1 MDDFR
6 IKISSDLDLSK
17 AESKINNFLNKYNG
31 KDKIKLNVDIDSQS
45 IARLERQINSLKNSI
60 SSTSNVKTNIG
71 SGLNKTTNAAKKD
84 FQILKNLANEISKKK
99 ITLAGLDTSKNEN
112 QIKVLSSQLKKLESD
127 YKVLSKTL
135 GSNLNASQI
144 GELEKIFGKA
154 SDQVDLLK
162 AKSKDLGKTISS
174 ISKPFSQMD
183 AIAAG
188 NKTLSWLKNN
198 SKAEK
203 DYGETLR
210 RLSEL
215 QKNTF
220 DYEEQRKYT
229 KQVNAI
235 KAEAS
240 ALGKTGR
247 SFREGLSRGF
257 KQIGQFAGTYG
268 LIQEVPQLIMRSVS
282 ELKEMDNTLTEI
294 SKTSDLTI
302 SQIKQLGKDSFEN
315 ASKYGRTANDYLIG
329 VQEMSRSGFYGK
341 QAEEL
346 AQLSILGQAAG
357 DMNRDVSNSYLLATN
372 AAYNYQGSV
381 QKLNTVL
388 DGQNMITNRNSVA
401 MNDMAEAT
409 SKAASMASQT
419 GVKVNE
425 LSAVIG
431 TAVARTKQD
440 GNVIGTALKSLFVNL
455 QDTSNE
461 KIVDTFEALNIS
473 QTKLVN
479 GSKQLKTP
487 IELLKELSVA
497 YSALPEGSQL
507 KADVLR
513 NIGQK
518 RQANVL
524 AAILGGMSSGDYDK
538 MLSDY
543 SQGMG
548 SAAKEAEKS
557 ANNWQGSLNKLSNAW
572 TSFVSNF
579 ANTDL
584 IIGATN
590 ALTEFVKVLDTLT
603 SNPLLLGGTVGA
615 IGGGIAFAK
624 NLDRPEIMGFA

>member
-45 IARLERQINSLKNSI
+45 IARLEKQINSLKKSI

-112 QIKVLSSQLKKLESD
+112 QIKTLSSQLKKLESD
-127 YKVLSKTL
+127 YNVLFKTL

-154 SDQVDLLK
+154 SDQVDVLK
-162 AKSKDLGKTISS
+162 AKSKDLEKTFSS

-198 SKAEK
+198 SKAAKE
-203 DYGETLR
+203 YGETLTK
-210 RLSEL
+210 LAEQ
-215 QKNTF
+215 QKNATNHE
-220 DYEEQRKYT
+220 DLRNYT

-240 ALGKTGR
+240 ALGKTGK
-247 SFREGLSRGF
+247 SFREELSRGF
-257 KQIGQFAGTYG
+257 IQIGQFATTYG
-268 LIQEVPQLIMRSVS
+268 LIQEVPQLVMRSVS
-282 ELKEMDNTLTEI
+282 ELKEMDDTLIEI

-346 AQLSILGQAAG
+346 AELSILGQAAG
-357 DMNRDVSNSYLLATN
+357 DMTRDVSNSYLLATN

-388 DGQNMITNRNSVA
+388 DGQNAITNKHSVA

-419 GVKVNE
+419 GVQVNE

-431 TAVARTKQD
+431 TAVARTKQE

-455 QDTSNE
+455 QDTSNK
-461 KIVDTFEALNIS
+461 KIVETFDALNIS

-557 ANNWQGSLNKLSNAW
+557 ASGWTGSLNKLSNAW
-572 TSFVSNF
+572 TSFISNF

-590 ALTEFVKVLDTLT
+590 ALTGFVKVLDTLT
-603 SNPLLLGGTVGA
+603 SNPFLLGGTAGA
-615 IGGGIAFAK
+615 IGGGIAFFK
-624 NLDRPEIMGFA
+624 NLD

>member
-45 IARLERQINSLKNSI
+45 IARLEKQINSLKKSI

-71 SGLNKTTNAAKKD
+71 SGLNKTTNATKKD

-112 QIKVLSSQLKKLESD
+112 QIKTLSSQLKKLESD

-162 AKSKDLGKTISS
+162 AKSKDLEKTFSS
-174 ISKPFSQMD
+174 MSKPFSQMD

-198 SKAEK
+198 SNAAK
-203 DYGETLR
+203 DYGEALTQLA
-210 RLSEL
+210 EQ
-215 QKNTF
+215 QKNATNHE
-220 DYEEQRKYT
+220 DLRNYA

-240 ALGKTGR
+240 ALGKTGK
-247 SFREGLSRGF
+247 SFREELSRGF
-257 KQIGQFAGTYG
+257 KQIGQFAATYG
-268 LIQEVPQLIMRSVS
+268 ILQRVPDLIFDSVS

-315 ASKYGRTANDYLIG
+315 ASKYGKTANDYLIG

-431 TAVARTKQD
+431 TAVARTKQE

-461 KIVDTFEALNIS
+461 KIVTTFSKLGIS
-473 QTKLVN
+473 QTKFVN

-572 TSFVSNF
+572 TSFISNF

-590 ALTEFVKVLDTLT
+590 ALTGFVKVLDTLT
-603 SNPLLLGGTVGA
+603 SNPLLLGGTTGA
-615 IGGGIAFAK
+615 IGGGIAFFK
-624 NLDRPEIMGFA
+624 NLD

>member
-45 IARLERQINSLKNSI
+45 ISRLEKKINNLKKSI

-112 QIKVLSSQLKKLESD
+112 QIKILSSQLKKLESD

-154 SDQVDLLK
+154 SDQVDILK
-162 AKSKDLGKTISS
+162 AKSKDLEKTFSS

-198 SKAEK
+198 SNAAKK
-203 DYGETLR
+203 YGETLEK
-210 RLSEL
+210 LAEQ
-215 QKNTF
+215 QKSATNNE
-220 DYEEQRKYT
+220 DLRNYT

-240 ALGKTGR
+240 ALGKTGK
-247 SFREGLSRGF
+247 SFSEELSRGF
-257 KQIGQFAGTYG
+257 KQIAQFAGTYG

-282 ELKEMDNTLTEI
+282 ELKEMDDILIEI
-294 SKTSDLTI
+294 SKTSDLTT
-302 SQIKQLGKDSFEN
+302 SQLKQLGKDSFDN
-315 ASKYGRTANDYLIG
+315 ASKYGKTANEYLLG

-341 QAEEL
+341 QGEAMAE
-346 AQLSILGQAAG
+346 LSILGQAAG
-357 DMNRDVSNSYLLATN
+357 DMSADVSNAYLLATN
-372 AAYNYQGSV
+372 AAYGYKGSV
-381 QKLNTVL
+381 EKLTAVL
-388 DGQNMITNRNSVA
+388 DGQNYITNRHSVS
-401 MNDMAEAT
+401 MLDMAEAT
-409 SKAASMASQT
+409 TQAGSMAAQS
-419 GVKVNE
+419 GVQVNE
-425 LSAVIG
+425 LSALIG
-431 TAVARTKQD
+431 TAVARTKKS
-440 GNVIGTALKSLFVNL
+440 GNEIGTALKALFINL
-455 QDTSNE
+455 QNTQNK
-461 KIVDTFEALNIS
+461 KIVATFEDLGLS
-473 QTKLVN
+473 MTKMV
-479 GSKQLKTP
+479 GDSEMLKTP
-487 IELLKELSVA
+487 IELLKELSTI
-497 YSALPEGSQL
+497 YNTLPEGSKQ
-507 KADVLR
+507 KADILT
-513 NIGQK
+513 NIGGK
-518 RQANVL
+518 HHANVL
-524 AAILGGMSSGDYDK
+524 SAVLSGYSDYEK

-543 SQGMG
+543 SQGIG
-548 SAAKEAEKS
+548 SAAIEAQKS
-557 ANNWQGSLNKLSNAW
+557 ADGWSGSVNKLSNAW
-572 TSFVSNF
+572 TSFISNF

-590 ALTEFVKVLDTLT
+590 ALTGFVKVLDTLT
-603 SNPLLLGGTVGA
+603 SNPLLLGGTAGA

-624 NLDRPEIMGFA
+624 NLDKPKIIGFA

>member
-6 IKISSDLDLSK
+6 IKINSDIDLSK

-31 KDKIKLNVDIDSQS
+31 KDKIKLNVDIDTQS
-45 IARLERQINSLKNSI
+45 ISRLEKQINSLKKSI

-71 SGLNKTTNAAKKD
+71 SGLNKTTNTAKKD

-112 QIKVLSSQLKKLESD
+112 QIKTLSSQLKKLESD

-144 GELEKIFGKA
+144 GELEKIFGKS
-154 SDQVDLLK
+154 SDQVDILK
-162 AKSKDLGKTISS
+162 AKSKDLEKTFSS

-198 SKAEK
+198 SKAAK
-203 DYGETLR
+203 
-210 RLSEL
+210 
-215 QKNTF
+215 
-220 DYEEQRKYT
+220 DYEETLKRLAEQQKSATNNEDLRNYT

-240 ALGKTGR
+240 ALGKTGK
-247 SFREGLSRGF
+247 SFSEELSRGF
-257 KQIGQFAGTYG
+257 KQIGQFAATYG
-268 LIQEVPQLIMRSVS
+268 ILQRVPDLIFDSVS

-329 VQEMSRSGFYGK
+329 IQEMSRSGFYGK

-346 AQLSILGQAAG
+346 AELSILGQAAG

-388 DGQNMITNRNSVA
+388 DGQNAITNKHSVA

-431 TAVARTKQD
+431 TAVARTKQE

-461 KIVDTFEALNIS
+461 KIVNTFNELGIS
-473 QTKLVN
+473 QTKFVN

-548 SAAKEAEKS
+548 SAAKEA
-557 ANNWQGSLNKLSNAW
+557 
-572 TSFVSNF
+572 NF
-579 ANTDL
+579 CLVA
-584 IIGATN
+584 
-590 ALTEFVKVLDTLT
+590 
-603 SNPLLLGGTVGA
+603 
-615 IGGGIAFAK
+615 
-624 NLDRPEIMGFA
+624 

>member
-6 IKISSDLDLSK
+6 IKITSDLDLSK

-45 IARLERQINSLKNSI
+45 IARLEKQINSLKKSI

-112 QIKVLSSQLKKLESD
+112 QIKTLSSQLKKLEAD
-127 YKVLSKTL
+127 YNVLFKTL

-154 SDQVDLLK
+154 SDQVDVLK
-162 AKSKDLGKTISS
+162 AKSKDLEKTFSS

-188 NKTLSWLKNN
+188 NKTLYWLKNN
-198 SKAEK
+198 SKAAKE
-203 DYGETLR
+203 YGETLK
-210 RLSEL
+210 RLAEQ
-215 QKNTF
+215 QKNATNHE
-220 DYEEQRKYT
+220 DLRNYT

-240 ALGKTGR
+240 ALGKTGK
-247 SFREGLSRGF
+247 SFREELSRGF
-257 KQIGQFAGTYG
+257 IQIGQFATTYG
-268 LIQEVPQLIMRSVS
+268 LIQEVPQLVMRSVS
-282 ELKEMDNTLTEI
+282 ELKEMDDTLIEI

-346 AQLSILGQAAG
+346 AELSILGQAAG
-357 DMNRDVSNSYLLATN
+357 DMTRDVSNSYLLATN

-388 DGQNMITNRNSVA
+388 DGQNAITNKHSVA

-419 GVKVNE
+419 GVQVNE

-431 TAVARTKQD
+431 TAVARTKQE

-455 QDTSNE
+455 QDTSNK
-461 KIVDTFEALNIS
+461 KIVETFDALNIS

-548 SAAKEAEKS
+548 SAAKEA
-557 ANNWQGSLNKLSNAW
+557 
-572 TSFVSNF
+572 NF
-579 ANTDL
+579 CLVA
-584 IIGATN
+584 
-590 ALTEFVKVLDTLT
+590 
-603 SNPLLLGGTVGA
+603 
-615 IGGGIAFAK
+615 
-624 NLDRPEIMGFA
+624 

>member
-45 IARLERQINSLKNSI
+45 IARLEKQINSLKKSI

-71 SGLNKTTNAAKKD
+71 SGLNKTTNATKKD

-112 QIKVLSSQLKKLESD
+112 QIKTLSSQLKKLESD
-127 YKVLSKTL
+127 YKVLFKTL
-135 GSNLNASQI
+135 GSNLNTSQI

-154 SDQVDLLK
+154 SDQVDVLK
-162 AKSKDLGKTISS
+162 AKSKDLEKTISS
-174 ISKPFSQMD
+174 MSKPFNQMD

-198 SKAEK
+198 SKAAKE
-203 DYGETLR
+203 YGETLTK
-210 RLSEL
+210 LAEQ
-215 QKNTF
+215 QKSATNQE
-220 DYEEQRKYT
+220 DLRNYT

-240 ALGKTGR
+240 ALGKTGK
-247 SFREGLSRGF
+247 SFSEELSRGF
-257 KQIGQFAGTYG
+257 KQIAQFAGTYG
-268 LIQEVPQLIMRSVS
+268 IIQEVPQLIMRSVS

-388 DGQNMITNRNSVA
+388 DGQNMIN
-401 MNDMAEAT
+401 
-409 SKAASMASQT
+409 
-419 GVKVNE
+419 
-425 LSAVIG
+425 
-431 TAVARTKQD
+431 
-440 GNVIGTALKSLFVNL
+440 
-455 QDTSNE
+455 
-461 KIVDTFEALNIS
+461 IVVML
-473 QTKLVN
+473 
-479 GSKQLKTP
+479 
-487 IELLKELSVA
+487 
-497 YSALPEGSQL
+497 Y
-507 KADVLR
+507 R
-513 NIGQK
+513 NI
-518 RQANVL
+518 
-524 AAILGGMSSGDYDK
+524 
-538 MLSDY
+538 
-543 SQGMG
+543 
-548 SAAKEAEKS
+548 
-557 ANNWQGSLNKLSNAW
+557 
-572 TSFVSNF
+572 
-579 ANTDL
+579 
-584 IIGATN
+584 
-590 ALTEFVKVLDTLT
+590 
-603 SNPLLLGGTVGA
+603 
-615 IGGGIAFAK
+615 
-624 NLDRPEIMGFA
+624 